1 MTVAA
6 SKVLLPLYIYPAP
19 GKWDPL
25 FKAIKAYPHLEFI
38 VIPNPHSGPGSES
51 WWPNADYVREIP
63 RLNEYENVRTVG
75 YVATTYCKRDI
86 DDIFRDIDRYT
97 EWSRDERFPGLGV
110 SGIFFDATPNLY
122 DEEVKSYLDAVTAKG
137 KGTEGFWGIGRYG
150 ESKIIIHN
158 PGTAVQKGLAEPG
171 PDITTS
177 AEVAYRFFRSD
188 EFQNWLAFSP
198 YGREHT
204 SYMIHSV
211 EEENVGEVVR
221 SVRDR
226 AQYLFVT
233 DSKVNFYHGFSTTWE
248 SFVAAMTSAPECV

>member
-1 MTVAA
+1 MSAA
-6 SKVLLPLYIYPAP
+6 TSKVLLPLYIYPDP

-25 FKAIKAYPHLEFI
+25 FEAIKTYPHLEFI
-38 VIPNPHSGPGSES
+38 VILNPHSGPGSEP

-63 RLNEYENVRTVG
+63 RLNACENVRTVG

-86 DDIFRDIDRYT
+86 DDVFRDIDRYA

-110 SGIFFDATPNLY
+110 SGIFFDETPNLFKV
-122 DEEVKSYLDAVTAKG
+122 EVKSYLDAVTAKG
-137 KGTEGFWGIGRYG
+137 KDTEGILGDRL
-150 ESKIIIHN
+150 IIHN

-188 EFQNWLAFSP
+188 EFQNWLALSP
-198 YGREHT
+198 YGRERT

-211 EEENVGEVVR
+211 ERENVGEVVR
-221 SVRDR
+221 SMRGR

-233 DSKVNFYHGFSTTWE
+233 DLKVDFYHEFSDTWG
-248 SFVAAMTSAPECV
+248 SFVAAMAS